1 VEGISEKAN
10 SKMKDSSVYVKIARG
25 LHTGFVDEFVF
36 FGVPIFS
43 ILKECNHIGN
53 FFGLEDFII
62 GQIDGSSI
70 LMSYFLS
77 SMVTGKRI
85 TPEDAEKYLDDNI
98 KDRFEDKFDFSYGG
112 ADDQQS

>member
-1 VEGISEKAN
+1 VNGILLLEAGEWDIIARAKIVEGISEKAN

-36 FGVPIFS
+36 FGVPISS
-43 ILKECNHIGN
+43 IFHHIGI

-85 TPEDAEKYLDDNI
+85 NP
-98 KDRFEDKFDFSYGG
+98 
-112 ADDQQS
+112 